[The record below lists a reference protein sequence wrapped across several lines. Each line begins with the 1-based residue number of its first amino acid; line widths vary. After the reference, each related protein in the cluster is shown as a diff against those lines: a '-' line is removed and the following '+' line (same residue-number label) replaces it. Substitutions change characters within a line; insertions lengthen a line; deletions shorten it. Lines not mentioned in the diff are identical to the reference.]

1 MTSVHRKKCLIGPV
15 LVCSVSGVPG
25 LDIGGPCFQLMAM
38 KHKPLKTELHHWW
51 PRTLAE
57 HWAASDGMVSVIR
70 PNGNV
75 HRAPPGAFGAITNA
89 HHIRIGGPWDS
100 TFEPIFNEPDNE
112 MAGFVQWLGMLEASL
127 LTPGRPMVER
137 ILPQSLPD
145 ERATQIARVT
155 ASLLARSPS
164 IRASIKR
171 TTEYFRD
178 RLGLVD
184 PAADKTLIA
193 ANQRGLYHAYLKR
206 MMHGRW
212 AILFSDER
220 EFIAGDGFLHNFP
233 ASQDALNS
241 GLKLVLPILPTA
253 VIACMSPMQYPS
265 EPRLVT
271 LRLGGDEV
279 NRLNAITQVYASD
292 FLFFRDDKPELC
304 EAFRHAKHRQFKY
317 HGHDWLDPLLDDL
330 SQYYRWGK
338 DGVAG
343 ISSRRPYSESLE
355 GNRWLERFGARGD

>member
-1 MTSVHRKKCLIGPV
+1 
-15 LVCSVSGVPG
+15 
-25 LDIGGPCFQLMAM
+25 M
-38 KHKPLKTELHHWW
+38 KQKPLKTELHHWW

-57 HWAASDGMVSVIR
+57 HWAAGDGMVSVIR
-70 PNGNV
+70 PNGTV

-89 HHIRIGGPWDS
+89 HHMKMGGPWDS

-112 MAGFVQWLGMLEASL
+112 MAAFVQWLATLEASL
-127 LTPGRPMVER
+127 ATPDRPMVER
-137 ILPQSLPD
+137 ILPQPFPD
-145 ERATQIARVT
+145 ERAAQIARGT

-171 TTEYFRD
+171 TTEYYRRGF
-178 RLGLVD
+178 GLAD
-184 PAADKTLIA
+184 PTADKTLIA
-193 ANQRGLYHAYLKR
+193 ANQRGLYDAYRKR

-212 AILFSDER
+212 AILFSDEK

-253 VIACMSPMQYPS
+253 TVVYMSPMQYPS

-271 LRLGGDEV
+271 LRLGADEV
-279 NRLNAITQVYASD
+279 ERLNAITQVYASG
-292 FLFFRDDKPELC
+292 FLFYRDDKPELS
-304 EAFRHAKHRQFKY
+304 EAFQHGEHRQFQY
-317 HGHDWLDPLLDDL
+317 HGHHWLDPLLDDL
-330 SQYYRWGK
+330 SQYNRWGK
-338 DGVAG
+338 DGAAG

-355 GNRWLERFGARGD
+355 GNRWLDRFVARGD

>member
-1 MTSVHRKKCLIGPV
+1 
-15 LVCSVSGVPG
+15 
-25 LDIGGPCFQLMAM
+25 
-38 KHKPLKTELHHWW
+38 
-51 PRTLAE
+51 
-57 HWAASDGMVSVIR
+57 
-70 PNGNV
+70 V

-89 HHIRIGGPWDS
+89 HHIKIGGPWDS

-112 MAGFVQWLGMLEASL
+112 MAEFVQWLATLDTAL
-127 LTPGRPMVER
+127 AAPQQPMIKR
-137 ILPQSLPD
+137 ISPQALPD
-145 ERATQIARVT
+145 ERATQVARIT

-171 TTEYFRD
+171 TTEHYRRNF
-178 RLGLVD
+178 GLAN
-184 PAADKTLIA
+184 PTADKSLIA
-193 ANQRGLYHAYLKR
+193 TNQSGLYDAYRRR

-212 AILFSDER
+212 AILFSDEQ

-253 VIACMSPMQYPS
+253 TILYMSPMQYPT

-271 LRLGGDEV
+271 LRLGVGEV
-279 NRLNAITQVYASD
+279 EQLNAITQVYASN
-292 FLFFRDDKPELC
+292 FLFYRDNKPELSD
-304 EAFRHAKHRQFKY
+304 AFLHGEHRQYQY

-330 SQYYRWGK
+330 SQYNRWGK
-338 DGVAG
+338 GGAAG

-355 GNRWLERFGARGD
+355 GNRWLDRLADRDN